1 MPIGGT
7 KPFITN
13 ASVAGFAVVMAGA
26 GERKLTAFG
35 VMRGT
40 PGFAAGKPEEKMG
53 LHASDTAP
61 LLLQGCRV
69 PERDRIGRD
78 GEAFDDVKKVLDRG
92 RIGIGALAIG
102 LGRASLELAI
112 RYAKERTQF
121 GRAIAE
127 FQMIQWKLA
136 RARTELDA
144 ARLLVHR
151 AAALADAGRPFTDA
165 ASKAKLFASQAGT
178 RAADASLQVLGGYGY
193 LRDFPVERHLRAV
206 RLMEIGEGTSEG
218 QRIFIRSMASRGHAG
233 GLARATARLVNVLD
247 ALGNGVVIVETVGVG
262 QEEVDVV
269 SVADTVCLVTVP
281 GLGDDIQAIKAGVLE
296 IADVLVVNKADRPGA
311 DDTVRDLAQMLSLA
325 KDPSWKPPIVRTAAR
340 SGEGIEQLVDAIAKH
355 RAWAEESGA
364 RTRRRREAARSEVL
378 TLLREA
384 LLRRLEG
391 RIGDARLD
399 AAVSRVADRRL
410 DPYAAVDE
418 LLRD

>member
-1 MPIGGT
+1 
-7 KPFITN
+7 
-13 ASVAGFAVVMAGA
+13 MAA
-26 GERKLTAFG
+26 TS
-35 VMRGT
+35 T
-40 PGFAAGKPEEKMG
+40 
-53 LHASDTAP
+53 
-61 LLLQGCRV
+61 
-69 PERDRIGRD
+69 
-78 GEAFDDVKKVLDRG
+78 DDL
-92 RIGIGALAIG
+92 I
-102 LGRASLELAI
+102 
-112 RYAKERTQF
+112 
-121 GRAIAE
+121 
-127 FQMIQWKLA
+127 A
-136 RARTELDA
+136 RARSGDKRSI
-144 ARLLVHR
+144 ARLLSAVENDEPS
-151 AAALADAGRPFTDA
+151 APAVLKALYPRTGQAYVVGITGPPGGGKSTLVNRLAGLYRETKMRVAIVAVDPSSPFTGGAILGDRIRM
-165 ASKAKLFASQAGT
+165 QE
-178 RAADASLQVLGGYGY
+178 RSLDDG
-193 LRDFPVERHLRAV
+193 
-206 RLMEIGEGTSEG
+206 
-218 QRIFIRSMASRGHAG
+218 IFIRSMASRGHAG

-311 DDTVRDLAQMLSLA
+311 DETVRDLAQMLSLA

-355 RAWAEESGA
+355 RAWAEESGE